1 MSNTDLT
8 QKKTG
13 GELRSSRRMINVRLQ
28 TFSNDFVYYE
38 VQDQNVLIM

>member
-1 MSNTDLT
+1 
-8 QKKTG
+8 
-13 GELRSSRRMINVRLQ
+13 MINVRLQ